1 MTEAIDNVVYLKSLY
16 QAFAN
21 GDVPTVLAA
30 MDEDIEWNEAEGNPH
45 NLDHPFVFA
54 RIANDIDGFE
64 IRSERF
70 IAQGDALV
78 ILGRYLGSEGA
89 RHWGAPRCA
98 SRACLGSR
106 ERQGRSL
113 SAVRRHPEPG
123 QRTGTRVSQK
133 RPNREITM
141 RVAIPS

>member
-45 NLDHPFVFA
+45 NLDHPFVGSSAVVEGVFA

-64 IRSERF
+64 IRPERF
-70 IAQGDALV
+70 IAPGGHRRDVGSL
-78 ILGRYLGSEGA
+78 LRSEGA
-89 RHWGAPRCA
+89 RHWG
-98 SRACLGSR
+98 
-106 ERQGRSL
+106 SL
-113 SAVRRHPEPG
+113 SMCKPYMSG
-123 QRTGTRVSQK
+123 ISRTARSFAFSSTST
-133 RPNREITM
+133 P
-141 RVAIPS
+141 